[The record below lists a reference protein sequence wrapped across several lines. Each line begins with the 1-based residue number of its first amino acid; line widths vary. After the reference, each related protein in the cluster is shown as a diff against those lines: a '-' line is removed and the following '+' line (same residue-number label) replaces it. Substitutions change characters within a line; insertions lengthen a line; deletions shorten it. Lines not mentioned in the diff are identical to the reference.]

1 MDPKAHYV
9 IATAILVKDGKYLI
23 AKRAAHETT
32 FPNVWTVPGGK
43 LNYKDYSQ
51 KPMDT
56 GIHWYNLMEDL
67 VKREVEEEVG
77 LKVNKVKYLTSMAFI
92 RDGGIPTLIMS
103 FYVDDH
109 EGKVKLHKDM
119 SDHAWVTLEEAKD
132 YDLIEGIYEEL
143 EMLDKHLKGEEL
155 KEWKKN

>member
-1 MDPKAHYV
+1 MDTNSHYV

-23 AKRAAHETT
+23 AKRAAHERT

-43 LNYKDYSQ
+43 LDFDDYSK

-56 GIHWYNLMEDL
+56 SIHWYNLMEDL

-77 LKVNKVKYLTSMAFI
+77 LKVNKIKYLTSMAFV
-92 RDGGIPTLIMS
+92 RKGSIPTVIMS

-109 EGKVKLHKDM
+109 KGEIKLCEDM
-119 SDHAWVTLEEAKD
+119 SDHAWVTLEEAKS
-132 YDLIEGIYEEL
+132 YDLIEGIFEEL
-143 EMLDKHLKGEEL
+143 EMLDKHLKGDHL
-155 KEWKKN
+155 REWKKI